1 MSWRREKIKEFES
14 KHRLS
19 VRDEAPLGKVLSSH
33 LMDCHPQHI
42 GQAVGLALAHVPRE
56 QRVVAL
62 QELQEGGGGGDV
74 ALNSGTF
81 HLELHLQ
88 EIF

>member
-1 MSWRREKIKEFES
+1 
-14 KHRLS
+14 
-19 VRDEAPLGKVLSSH
+19 
-33 LMDCHPQHI
+33 MDCHAQHI

-74 ALNSGTF
+74 ALDSGTF

-88 EIF
+88 GIF

>member
-81 HLELHLQ
+81 HLKLHLQ